1 MKTKILTT
9 IITLLLLVGLVTAL
23 PVANVQAWGCRRKV
37 TYFTGTAS
45 FAFEDEFKPNPD
57 FSNAIVIPIGDC
69 ILTKG
74 IIVKF
79 HHNWVPFGEGINV
92 NDPLNKLLK
101 ADGTQIIWGR
111 HVLTFPSVTLTGY
124 FYGKATPD
132 GQLTAR
138 YVSWGNGYK
147 VIWRYEGDMGAGA
160 GTISG
165 VIIET

>member
-9 IITLLLLVGLVTAL
+9 TIALLLLVGIVTAL

-37 TYFTGTAS
+37 TYFTGTAW
-45 FAFEDEFKPNPD
+45 FAFEDEFQPNPD
-57 FSNAIVIPIGDC
+57 DTNAIEIPIGDC

-74 IIVKF
+74 LIVKF
-79 HHNWVPFGEGINV
+79 HHEWVPFGEGINV

-101 ADGTQIIWGR
+101 ADGTQIMWGR
-111 HVLTFPSVTLTGY
+111 HVLTFDCGVTLTGY

-132 GQLTAR
+132 EQLTAR

-147 VIWRYEGDMGAGA
+147 VIWRYEGEMGA

-165 VIIET
+165 VIIDT